1 MTRRRLTTTILL
13 TGAFLASG
21 PASAL
26 APQGGR
32 PVIEKVRLYTDG
44 DSLLC
49 DVTSSGLLG
58 ERIAGT
64 VRSGLPAVVEL
75 FYDLS
80 SKGRGGPVKGM
91 RSWSLRYDVWENVY
105 SVSDGDTTVTL
116 SSIESM
122 ERMVSRLEGIS
133 IVPLSRLAAGRDFT
147 VKLCIAVNPL
157 SGTGSRRLDGWV
169 DESVSSERDNTWRE
183 QVLSINDLIAH
194 FFSRGR
200 GAANRSDWFKAPA
213 TTPERLP
220 RSPGRDD

>member
-1 MTRRRLTTTILL
+1 MMTRRLLTTLL
-13 TGAFLASG
+13 PAGIFLAAG

-26 APQGGR
+26 APQDGR
-32 PVIEKVRLYTDG
+32 PAIESVRLYTDG

-80 SKGRGGPVKGM
+80 SRGRGSSLKGV

-116 SSIESM
+116 SSIGSM
-122 ERMVSRLEGIS
+122 ERMVGRLEGVS
-133 IVPLSRLAAGRDFT
+133 IVPLSRLGAGRDFT
-147 VKLCIAVNPL
+147 VKFCIAVNPL
-157 SGTGSRRLDGWV
+157 SGTSSGRLDGWV
-169 DESVSSERDNTWRE
+169 DGNVSSERDNTWRE
-183 QVLSINDLIAH
+183 QVLSINDLISH
-194 FFSRGR
+194 FFSRG
-200 GAANRSDWFKAPA
+200 GDAANRSDWYETPR

-220 RSPGRDD
+220 RSPGRND